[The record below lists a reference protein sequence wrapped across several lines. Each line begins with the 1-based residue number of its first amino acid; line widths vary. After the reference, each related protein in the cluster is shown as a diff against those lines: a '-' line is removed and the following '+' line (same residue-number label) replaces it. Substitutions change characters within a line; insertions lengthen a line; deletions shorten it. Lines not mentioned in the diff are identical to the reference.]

1 MRLFVRAENLNF
13 ILDNFRGKVLLKM
26 DLEKEHGTIRKRL
39 KFGSMDSDEN
49 KFQRESILSANQPV
63 LTYLRVKPIPEDDKE
78 RCMKI
83 MSDNVLIVQPSKDS
97 VTYKNNKRG
106 TCEFPQQFL
115 FSHIFGQEASQKN
128 VFDEL
133 SPDLIQ
139 DFFAGHDCLLFSY
152 GVTNSGKTHTILGTL
167 TDPGILPRSLGV
179 IFNTIDDKLY
189 QGQLLKPKN
198 YSEVRFLSKEEQMVE
213 IEFKESLMKK
223 VLHFYNDGLLY
234 TCSL

>member
-1 MRLFVRAENLNF
+1 MRLFVRAEILNF

-234 TCSL
+234 ICSL